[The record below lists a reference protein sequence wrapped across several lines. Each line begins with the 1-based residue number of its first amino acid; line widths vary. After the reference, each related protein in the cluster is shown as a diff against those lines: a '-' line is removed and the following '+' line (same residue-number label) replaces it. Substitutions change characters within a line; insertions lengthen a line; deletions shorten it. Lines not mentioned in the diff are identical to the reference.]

1 MPDKFHLSGYRY
13 EASKNSLFAGLFFY
27 DAKITQMWRKDAYL
41 REYSANIEYGAD
53 LETNGFAP
61 ELFLWCGFEDC

>member
-1 MPDKFHLSGYRY
+1 MKQ
-13 EASKNSLFAGLFFY
+13 AKNSLFAGLFFY
-27 DAKITQMWRKDAYL
+27 DAKITQML

-61 ELFLWCGFEDC
+61 ELFLWCGFEDG

>member
-1 MPDKFHLSGYRY
+1 MKQ
-13 EASKNSLFAGLFFY
+13 AKNSLFAGLFFY

-53 LETNGFAP
+53 LREY
-61 ELFLWCGFEDC
+61 

>member
-1 MPDKFHLSGYRY
+1 MKQ
-13 EASKNSLFAGLFFY
+13 AKNSLFAGLFFY

-53 LETNGFAP
+53 LETNSFAP
-61 ELFLWCGFEDC
+61 ELFLWCGFETGNLIYALMVV